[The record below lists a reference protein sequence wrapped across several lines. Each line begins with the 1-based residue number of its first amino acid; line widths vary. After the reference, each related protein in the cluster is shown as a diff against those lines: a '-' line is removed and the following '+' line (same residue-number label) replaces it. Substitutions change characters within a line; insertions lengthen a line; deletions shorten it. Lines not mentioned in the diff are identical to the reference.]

1 MLIDNIMNML
11 NSMMAFFLQ
20 VTTVMIYIGL
30 LVMPFYLVFAFVRA
44 WRKDKRTSRSITEQR
59 G

>member
-1 MLIDNIMNML
+1 MNML
-11 NSMMAFFLQ
+11 DSIMAFFLQ
-20 VTTVMIYIGL
+20 VATVMIYIGL

-44 WRKDKRTSRSITEQR
+44 WRKDKKASRPTAEQR

>member
-1 MLIDNIMNML
+1 MNML
-11 NSMMAFFLQ
+11 DSIMAFFLQ
-20 VTTVMIYIGL
+20 VATVMIYIGL

-44 WRKDKRTSRSITEQR
+44 WRKDKRTSRPTAEQR